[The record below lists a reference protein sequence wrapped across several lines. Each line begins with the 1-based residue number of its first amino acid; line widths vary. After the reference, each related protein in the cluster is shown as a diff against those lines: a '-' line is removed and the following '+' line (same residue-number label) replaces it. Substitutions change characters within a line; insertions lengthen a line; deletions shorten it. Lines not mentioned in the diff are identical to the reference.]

1 VQTGRRYI
9 VKRYWILLLTLGV
22 VFVLAVP
29 VAATPG
35 DEAWCI
41 DHRDHLKCVES
52 PSEDPGP
59 AFSTVCGGEVEDG
72 TPFEVDLGG
81 RKTDLLSSARVDV
94 MSDGG
99 AWVVEVEVLEG
110 TLRGMSI
117 FIRDSIGRGDG
128 CFPGGSDGLVIRDIP
143 EENPFTI
150 TMGMEAIPEA
160 YVNACN
166 VFEDDIYF
174 GEWTDGVFYEDIQE
188 EIPSPLAFVPA
199 MSGTNDAEVKLIV
212 SFPEYTD

>member
-117 FIRDSIGRGDG
+117 FIRDSIGRDSYATASVVVMDASQEDRTVSSYVI
-128 CFPGGSDGLVIRDIP
+128 FPRRTHSR
-143 EENPFTI
+143 
-150 TMGMEAIPEA
+150 
-160 YVNACN
+160 
-166 VFEDDIYF
+166 
-174 GEWTDGVFYEDIQE
+174 
-188 EIPSPLAFVPA
+188 SPWAWRPYPRR
-199 MSGTNDAEVKLIV
+199 T
-212 SFPEYTD
+212 